1 MPDELGWIL
10 QDLAQKRAVDF
21 GSSAVEA
28 NIPETRT
35 FLSCSHP
42 SFAETWC
49 KNAVFKKKKVKEGSL
64 QEHCNYLHLLVPPP
78 CITRK
83 GLFHELLNDL

>member
-49 KNAVFKKKKVKEGSL
+49 KNAVFKKKKSEGRIIARIL
-64 QEHCNYLHLLVPPP
+64 QLSPLTGSSPLHYSQRVVS
-78 CITRK
+78 
-83 GLFHELLNDL
+83 